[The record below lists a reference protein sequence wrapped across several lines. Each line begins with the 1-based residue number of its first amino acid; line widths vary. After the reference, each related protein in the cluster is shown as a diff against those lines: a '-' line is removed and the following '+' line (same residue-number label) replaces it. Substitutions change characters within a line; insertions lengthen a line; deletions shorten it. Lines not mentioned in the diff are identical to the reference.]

1 MVPFEKKIK
10 YEFVC
15 LQTENT
21 VFILVDIHIEER
33 VKMPTKLRHDNNLSI
48 TPA

>member
-1 MVPFEKKIK
+1 MVPLEKKLT
-10 YEFVC
+10 YDFLC
-15 LQTENT
+15 LQIENT

-33 VKMPTKLRHDNNLSI
+33 VKMPMKLRHDNNLSI